1 MQKVRTATKQKNFS
15 PSPPFFVFK
24 HKKLCLNTGTKHA
37 LHTTKKSAYR
47 GGFEKLKT
55 ASIDYQTAS
64 IDMNALKTASKN
76 FKSAFI
82 STASID
88 MNAL

>member
-1 MQKVRTATKQKNFS
+1 MNDMLERKYIIF
-15 PSPPFFVFK
+15 
-24 HKKLCLNTGTKHA
+24 
-37 LHTTKKSAYR
+37 TTKKSAYK
-47 GGFEKLKT
+47 GGFDKLKI

-64 IDMNALKTASKN
+64 IDMKTVFKN